1 MTDEKT
7 ATRALTGNR
16 QMHKSFQPLIAVYN
30 QLTGSY
36 DLEPTQSASWIAGAN
51 GFYQETFFDTDGYS
65 RDMLTLM
72 PITAYVQE
80 AGRYN
85 LTYPGSQRLLVVDMI
100 TTERISDKGAFIIDL
115 VNNNNMPGF
124 PNTTVDFTQVMF
136 GRMREFAPITQAT
149 SVQDICAP
157 TSDQQFGSLE
167 PTTATK
173 LWIYKFVIVLGLPT
187 DPELGPTLRYPSS
200 RIVLQS
206 TIVKEDELPFMMRQ
220 KRSYEL
226 SNY

>member
-16 QMHKSFQPLIAVYN
+16 QMHKSFQPLIATWDP
-30 QLTGSY
+30 L
-36 DLEPTQSASWIAGAN
+36 SASFIADTTYSATWKSAAN
-51 GFYQETFFDTDGYS
+51 CHYQETYFDTDGYS

-80 AGRYN
+80 AGRYQMAQ
-85 LTYPGSQRLLVVDMI
+85 PGTQRLVVVDMI
-100 TTERISDKGAFIIDL
+100 TTERIENVGPWVLDL
-115 VNNNNMPGF
+115 INNGTMNGF
-124 PNTTVDFTQVMF
+124 PNSTVDFTQVIF
-136 GRMREFAPITQAT
+136 GRLRELTGISQAG
-149 SVQDICAP
+149 SVQDIFAP

-173 LWIYKFVIVLGLPT
+173 LWIYKIVINIGLPSS
-187 DPELGPTLRYPSS
+187 EVGATLKFPAS
-200 RIVLQS
+200 RTILQAE
-206 TIVKEDELPFMMRQ
+206 IVKESELPFMMRQ